1 MAKENQASALVS
13 ALLLLAAVVVAEG
26 AEGAFLDCSSMMK
39 VRHRQRRQ
47 HHHQD
52 PRSWCRRRRRLQDTA
67 PFHPQRQHLHRLG
80 SSSSHEDSG
89 FDLEKVQEMEE
100 LVLSL
105 SRETSDKLRRTRLQQ
120 IFEEKIHKE
129 LDEESSANFARL
141 FDQVLIVVGDR
152 VRTEAAQQLQ
162 AENDTSTS
170 TTMGNK
176 QDDEDELPSFPLS
189 SQKSDTQLQL
199 WALVDMMVQSKTIV
213 KRASG
218 QLGSE
223 GEFG

>member
-1 MAKENQASALVS
+1 MVKENQASALVS
-13 ALLLLAAVVVAEG
+13 SLLLLAAVVVAEG
-26 AEGAFLDCSSMMK
+26 ADGAFLDCSSMMQ
-39 VRHRQRRQ
+39 VHHRQRRQ
-47 HHHQD
+47 HHRQD
-52 PRSWCRRRRRLQDTA
+52 PRSWCRRRRRLHATA
-67 PFHPQRQHLHRLG
+67 PFHPQRQHLHRLR

-89 FDLEKVQEMEE
+89 FDLEKVQEMEQ

-105 SRETSDKLRRTRLQQ
+105 SKETSDKLRRTRLQQ
-120 IFEEKIHKE
+120 IFEEKMHEE
-129 LDEESSANFARL
+129 LDEESSANFTRL

-152 VRTEAAQQLQ
+152 VRMEAAQQLQ
-162 AENDTSTS
+162 AENDTST

-176 QDDEDELPSFPLS
+176 QDEDELPSFPLS
-189 SQKSDTQLQL
+189 SQKSETQLQL